1 MTPGEERLRF
11 SDACSFQ
18 VTSPRLK
25 SPDKGYMFRVKQR
38 GVSIW
43 KTAHGINRPTNPLTL
58 VAKEGVAGLKDAEA
72 KTSHKSSPL
81 DALEDGVASNIAGRA
96 SGTSKL
102 LGYDS
107 ATDSAL
113 KGSKGLGASK
123 LDGRAIAAK
132 VQASVKFSS
141 VMASSLQGGDSDA
154 QNLTSPIAS
163 MRNASPAKAQ
173 APSKMVGGHSPTL
186 ENIGENSAPTTTRL
200 PAIK

>member
-1 MTPGEERLRF
+1 
-11 SDACSFQ
+11 
-18 VTSPRLK
+18 
-25 SPDKGYMFRVKQR
+25 MFRVRQR

-43 KTAHGINRPTNPLTL
+43 KTAHGLNRPTNPLAL
-58 VAKEGVAGLKDAEA
+58 VAKEGVVGLKNAEA
-72 KTSHKSSPL
+72 KMSQKSNPL
-81 DALEDGVASNIAGRA
+81 DALEDGDASNISGRV
-96 SGTSKL
+96 SGTSRP

-141 VMASSLQGGDSDA
+141 VMASSLQGGDSRA

-173 APSKMVGGHSPTL
+173 APSKMVGGHSPTV
-186 ENIGENSAPTTTRL
+186 ENVGEKSAPTTTRL
-200 PAIK
+200 PAIR